1 MLFFL
6 FLWLLCKCDFLAAQ
20 VTLSVFRNTGL
31 FRSLSPADSAFWHLR
46 SPPFI
51 DPLGAFMLV
60 LPARRIQFCSPG
72 YIMGIFWLKN
82 WGDVKKRLAGSKMR
96 ILQPFRFERQ
106 SKHSSLLDDFSGF
119 FETFDGTGDANP
131 VGTG

>member
-1 MLFFL
+1 MLFLL

-31 FRSLSPADSAFWHLR
+31 FRSLSAADSAFRHVR

-72 YIMGIFWLKN
+72 YIMGIFWLRDRR
-82 WGDVKKRLAGSKMR
+82 DVKKRLAGSR
-96 ILQPFRFERQ
+96 ILLLQPFRFERQ
-106 SKHSSLLDDFSGF
+106 SKLSSLLDDFSGF
-119 FETFDGTGDANP
+119 FETLDGTGDAHP